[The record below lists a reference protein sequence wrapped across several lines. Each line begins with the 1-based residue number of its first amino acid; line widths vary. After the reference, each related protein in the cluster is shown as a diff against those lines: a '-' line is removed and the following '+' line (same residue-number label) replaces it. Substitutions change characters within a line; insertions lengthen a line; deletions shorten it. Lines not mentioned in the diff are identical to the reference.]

1 MSFEPVSSP
10 VVDAVAASETVPV
23 EWSPPRGFTLP
34 RPVLYL
40 LLMLTGLSLLAS
52 AMLWQ
57 RLSAIQEQLA
67 RQSADSGTQAAEART
82 LARQAQDLARDTST
96 RQAVM
101 ESRLSEV
108 AMQRSQLEDLMQSLS
123 RTRDEN
129 LVVDIESSVRL
140 SQQQAQLSGSV
151 EPLLAAL
158 RTADQR
164 LAHAAQPRLSRVRAA
179 IGRDIQRITSA
190 RVTDLPALMARLDDL
205 VRQADDLPLTSAVAM
220 TGPAGQAREAPLPA
234 SSWWERSV
242 AVVHEEARAL
252 LRVSRIDQPEAVL
265 LAPEQ
270 GFFLRENLKLKLLNA
285 RLGLLSRQTEA
296 ARSDVAAAGAALNR
310 YFDPASRKTQAAA
323 GALQQIQGQM
333 RSVELP
339 RLDDTLAALST
350 AAAVR

>member
-1 MSFEPVSSP
+1 
-10 VVDAVAASETVPV
+10 
-23 EWSPPRGFTLP
+23 
-34 RPVLYL
+34 
-40 LLMLTGLSLLAS
+40 
-52 AMLWQ
+52 
-57 RLSAIQEQLA
+57 
-67 RQSADSGTQAAEART
+67 
-82 LARQAQDLARDTST
+82 
-96 RQAVM
+96 
-101 ESRLSEV
+101 
-108 AMQRSQLEDLMQSLS
+108 
-123 RTRDEN
+123 
-129 LVVDIESSVRL
+129 
-140 SQQQAQLSGSV
+140 
-151 EPLLAAL
+151 
-158 RTADQR
+158 
-164 LAHAAQPRLSRVRAA
+164 
-179 IGRDIQRITSA
+179 
-190 RVTDLPALMARLDDL
+190 VTDLPALMARLDDL
-205 VRQADDLPLTSAVAM
+205 VRQADDLPLTNAVAM
-220 TGPAGQAREAPLPA
+220 SRPAGQTREASLSG

>member
-40 LLMLTGLSLLAS
+40 LLLLTGLSLLAS

-67 RQSADSGTQAAEART
+67 RQSADSGTQAVEART

-140 SQQQAQLSGSV
+140 AQQQAQLSGSV

-179 IGRDIQRITSA
+179 IGR
-190 RVTDLPALMARLDDL
+190 
-205 VRQADDLPLTSAVAM
+205 
-220 TGPAGQAREAPLPA
+220 
-234 SSWWERSV
+234 
-242 AVVHEEARAL
+242 
-252 LRVSRIDQPEAVL
+252 
-265 LAPEQ
+265 
-270 GFFLRENLKLKLLNA
+270 
-285 RLGLLSRQTEA
+285 
-296 ARSDVAAAGAALNR
+296 
-310 YFDPASRKTQAAA
+310 ASRRR
-323 GALQQIQGQM
+323 G
-333 RSVELP
+333 
-339 RLDDTLAALST
+339 
-350 AAAVR
+350 